1 MMMISVGNIIMIE
14 SMIICVILFDC
25 HIRISD
31 EDVKVCVFTIW
42 GPRDSYH
49 PWSRI
54 LRASRAGLVAR
65 GTIEAIIILRPP
77 IATSLCLATSSVRDV
92 AI

>member
-49 PWSRI
+49 P
-54 LRASRAGLVAR
+54 
-65 GTIEAIIILRPP
+65 
-77 IATSLCLATSSVRDV
+77 
-92 AI
+92 